1 MLNTAID
8 YTSQHIQLNPRLSS
22 HPHRHHHI
30 SRLSTP
36 STQIRKLHSSHSLS
50 SVPTLSSFNHTDSD
64 SPLFDSPNALQ
75 SSIFSPS
82 ISSSF
87 SFSSSSSS
95 SFSTESRE
103 EFDPKLRYLEIV
115 DPSPAFPPTYDS
127 VNPSRHITFPIYE
140 QSQTPCSNE
149 DLPAYTPSIESIALV
164 SMKQECEFVE
174 VPRKSRTSDNS
185 HSIKRDLDGHWR
197 NYIMELNS
205 TQLNFYSIDKSLMQD
220 LEKDEHGSPMVVS
233 DPPSPTLSPS
243 SNPHSHSHSSSS
255 LLKFFQTALRRD
267 RRKSVSSGTPC
278 PTCYSFKP
286 VDNERILPIV
296 TSDKRRYLSDVNLV
310 KSYSLQYA
318 KFGLPIGYLIRR
330 NCKIT
335 EVNILRL
342 CCESEQFL
350 VKFTDV
356 DTLIEW
362 ATSLS
367 VGISI
372 SLDLDCRVAPEYR
385 LYPRRIRRRS
395 TSTSTGSENGGVIT
409 SASRSRSRSRSGSGS
424 RFSHPVRPSYT
435 SRSHTSPNVP
445 TWRPRSRSYSHQHNA
460 MSGLTPLT
468 PRDEPESFLDGS
480 SDTDSDDEESYEE
493 NHGESNRYI
502 DDDDDDRGTDSAAM
516 QEVGLGISGSF
527 ENNEVSTRENRA
539 VYDDDVDIDS
549 LLDDFNTFEQHNNGG
564 NKGKTTQEVVKRWN
578 PPPPKIPRKSYLSQ
592 TLRCLPLF
600 HGTAKWMGEFFTRS
614 ALVAPKFQTNNEPI
628 YYIDGVG
635 DVGTAGSPNGNGN
648 GNGNGSAGSRRN
660 SRSDSGKGV
669 NGRQFPVKNHY
680 LDTFVMSSVGLVK
693 IGSPLM
699 L

>member
-1 MLNTAID
+1 MLNAAID
-8 YTSQHIQLNPRLSS
+8 YTSQHIQLNPRLTS

-36 STQIRKLHSSHSLS
+36 TTHIRKLHSSHSLS

-64 SPLFDSPNALQ
+64 SSLFDSPNALQ
-75 SSIFSPS
+75 SSVFSPS
-82 ISSSF
+82 ISSS
-87 SFSSSSSS
+87 SSSFSSS
-95 SFSTESRE
+95 SFSTYSSSVQQPTSIQTTESGE
-103 EFDPKLRYLEIV
+103 EVDPKLRYLELV

-164 SMKQECEFVE
+164 SMKQECEFIE
-174 VPRKSRTSDNS
+174 APRRRRKSHTSDNPQS
-185 HSIKRDLDGHWR
+185 VKRDVTGHWE

-220 LEKDEHGSPMVVS
+220 LANDTGSTIAS
-233 DPPSPTLSPS
+233 DPPSPTLSPPTAS
-243 SNPHSHSHSSSS
+243 SHSSSSS

-267 RRKSVSSGTPC
+267 RKKSVSNEDQC
-278 PTCYSFKP
+278 FQTCYSFRP
-286 VDNERILPIV
+286 ADNERILPV
-296 TSDKRRYLSDVNLV
+296 VASDKNRYLSDVNLV

-330 NCKIT
+330 KYKIT

-395 TSTSTGSENGGVIT
+395 TSDDGNGSENGGMVT
-409 SASRSRSRSRSGSGS
+409 ARSRSRSGSL
-424 RFSHPVRPSYT
+424 HPVRPVYAA
-435 SRSHTSPNVP
+435 RSHTSPNVP
-445 TWRPRSRSYSHQHNA
+445 TWRPRSRSYSHHTA
-460 MSGLTPLT
+460 MSGFTPPT

-480 SDTDSDDEESYEE
+480 SDTDDEDEESYEE
-493 NHGESNRYI
+493 NQQYTERETSGVVA
-502 DDDDDDRGTDSAAM
+502 T
-516 QEVGLGISGSF
+516 QEIGLGISGSF
-527 ENNEVSTRENRA
+527 ENNAMSTHENRT
-539 VYDDDVDIDS
+539 VYGNDNDDVDINS
-549 LLDDFNTFEQHNNGG
+549 LLDDFNTFEQHNNSGA
-564 NKGKTTQEVVKRWN
+564 TPHEVKLSWN

-600 HGTAKWMGEFFTRS
+600 HGTAKWMGEFFTRG

-628 YYIDGVG
+628 YYIDRAG
-635 DVGTAGSPNGNGN
+635 DGGLNGK

-660 SRSDSGKGV
+660 SRSDNSKGV
-669 NGRQFPVKNHY
+669 NGGQFPVKNHY